1 MFYYIKGGGVFLP
14 YLAPGPT
21 GVTWA
26 LREGTLIV
34 NVIVKKCVRYAPTFI
49 DMIEMICIG
58 IFYPS
63 FSETNIKHLGQDSH
77 LSWDDPYYDIAR
89 HQIVEVA
96 GEFSPYLQIV
106 LY

>member
-1 MFYYIKGGGVFLP
+1 
-14 YLAPGPT
+14 
-21 GVTWA
+21 
-26 LREGTLIV
+26 
-34 NVIVKKCVRYAPTFI
+34 
-49 DMIEMICIG
+49 MIEMICIG

-106 LY
+106 LYWNITHLLLQRISLVQIWCKWWVIIFKTH